1 MERPVFALQVRPEPG
16 VPDVIRSLR
25 AWLKQG
31 LRAHGLRCVSI
42 KEISMAKRRTIGT
55 PITAAIDDIWQRRAT
70 AAAIAAVRRVID
82 GDVIPRAASIGRL
95 TDIELGWLVSTA
107 LFAWISTRAEQATS
121 EGWDPEETLH
131 TTGADPEAWDAG
143 SVAYILREL
152 AKLEGIDWNRPV
164 GSWAKDTVIRFL
176 LAGMKLI
183 TAAMAARDASGGG
196 IANRKSFEE
205 MQRVA
210 SAEAGGPLMT
220 PGEFNDP
227 IPF

>member
-25 AWLKQG
+25 AWLKAG

-42 KEISMAKRRTIGT
+42 KEINMAKRRTVGMPT
-55 PITAAIDDIWQRRAT
+55 PAAIDDIRQRRAT
-70 AAAIAAVRRVID
+70 AAAIAAVRNVID
-82 GDVIPRAASIGRL
+82 GDVIPKAASVGRL
-95 TDIELGWLVSTA
+95 TDVELGWLVSTA
-107 LFAWISTRAEQATS
+107 LFAWISARAEQATA
-121 EGWDPEETLH
+121 EGWDTEETLRAI
-131 TTGADPEAWDAG
+131 GDDPEAWDAG
-143 SVAYILREL
+143 AAACVLPEL
-152 AKLEGIDWNRPV
+152 AKLEGVDWNRPV
-164 GSWAKDTVIRFL
+164 GSWPKDTVIRFL
-176 LAGMKLI
+176 LTGMKLI

-196 IANRKSFEE
+196 IANRKSVEE

-210 SAEAGGPLMT
+210 SAEAGGSLMT

>member
-25 AWLKQG
+25 IWLKQG

-42 KEISMAKRRTIGT
+42 KEINMAKRRTIGM
-55 PITAAIDDIWQRRAT
+55 PTAETIDDVWQRAAT
-70 AAAIAAVRRVID
+70 AAAIAAVRQVINS
-82 GDVIPRAASIGRL
+82 DVIPKATSICRL
-95 TDIELGWLVSTA
+95 TDVELGWLVATA
-107 LFAWISTRAEQATS
+107 LFAWIRTRAEQATA
-121 EGWDPEETLH
+121 EGWDTEETLR
-131 TTGADPEAWDAG
+131 TTGDDPEAWDAG
-143 SVAYILREL
+143 AAAYVLPEL
-152 AKLEGIDWNRPV
+152 AKLEGVDWSRPV

-196 IANRKSFEE
+196 IANRKSVEE

-220 PGEFNDP
+220 PAEFNDP